1 MEPVLSPFLHTLR
14 GEGTAEF
21 TQKKSRFVS
30 YAAPAMTEADAEA
43 FIADIHRRHPDASS
57 LCWGYRV
64 GPGGAV
70 QRYHDDHEPSGGQ
83 PILEVLARRE
93 LSSAA
98 AVARWFGG
106 VKLGAGPLGRAFG
119 RAAALAVE
127 AAGLCRAELTV
138 RLRIESGYGE
148 AGALEHFLNRAG
160 CRIERVRYEI
170 RVVFDVLT
178 RRDALADVMARV
190 ADMTAGQGVC
200 QAGEPFYFCWE

>member
-1 MEPVLSPFLHTLR
+1 MMTEAELRLKTGWRSSCTRQVWPAVSVRDGGSSPER
-14 GEGTAEF
+14 GFGRRRADRGSRGRLDAGAAVPPAQGRATASYQRLTWSLYCRHSSIRCAARRRRF
-21 TQKKSRFVS
+21 TQKKSRFVG

-119 RAAALAVE
+119 RAAALAVGPRGC
-127 AAGLCRAELTV
+127 AGL
-138 RLRIESGYGE
+138 G
-148 AGALEHFLNRAG
+148 
-160 CRIERVRYEI
+160 
-170 RVVFDVLT
+170 
-178 RRDALADVMARV
+178 
-190 ADMTAGQGVC
+190 
-200 QAGEPFYFCWE
+200 

>member
-1 MEPVLSPFLHTLR
+1 MPPFLSTLR

-21 TQKKSRFVS
+21 AQKKSRFIG
-30 YAAPAMTEADAEA
+30 YAAPAMTEADAED

-57 LCWGYRV
+57 LCWGYRAA
-64 GPGGAV
+64 PGGAV

-93 LSSAA
+93 LIGAA
-98 AVARWFGG
+98 TVARWFGG

-127 AAGLCRAELTV
+127 AAGPCRADLTV
-138 RLRIESGYGE
+138 RLRVESGYGE
-148 AGALEHFLNRAG
+148 AGALERCLTHAG
-160 CRIERVRYEI
+160 CRVERVRYEI
-170 RVVFDVLT
+170 GVVLDVLT
-178 RRDALADVMARV
+178 RRDALAGVTARV
-190 ADMTAGQGVC
+190 ADITAGRGTC

>member
-1 MEPVLSPFLHTLR
+1 MEPILPPFLSTLR
-14 GEGTAEF
+14 DEGTAEF
-21 TQKKSRFVS
+21 VQKKSRFVG
-30 YAAPAMTEADAEA
+30 YAAPAMTEADAEE
-43 FIADIHRRHPDASS
+43 FIADIRRRHPDASS

-64 GPGGAV
+64 GPGGAA

-93 LSSAA
+93 LNGAA

-138 RLRIESGYGE
+138 RLRVESGYGE

-160 CRIERVRYEI
+160 CRVERVRYEI
-170 RVVFDVLT
+170 GVVFDVMT
-178 RRDALADVMARV
+178 RRDALSDVTTRV
-190 ADMTAGQGVC
+190 ADITAGRG
-200 QAGEPFYFCWE
+200 